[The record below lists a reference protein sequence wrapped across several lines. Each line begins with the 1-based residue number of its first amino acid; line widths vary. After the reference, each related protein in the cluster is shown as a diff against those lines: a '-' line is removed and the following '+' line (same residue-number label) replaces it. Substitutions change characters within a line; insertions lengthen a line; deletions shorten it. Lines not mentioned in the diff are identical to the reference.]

1 MRINHNLAALTAVD
15 TLNGTNVAIQKSM
28 EALSSG
34 LRVNSSADDASG
46 LAISEKMR
54 SQIAGYDMAIKNA
67 QDGVSM
73 LRTAEG
79 ALSEAD
85 SLLQRMRELSVQSA
99 NDTLTDQD
107 RSYIQDEI
115 DGLKSQLNI
124 ISQTTQFNRKN
135 LLDGSVGALWSSN
148 NSDVRA
154 IVNGGLTGLDAN
166 YRIEIKADA
175 GKAQV
180 QKTNVLQ
187 GVYYGEY
194 LEDTL
199 INDDGTEE
207 KITIVTE
214 NEAALRDIANFY
226 NSDGEYILDEPQKLT
241 IIQGDGQMAS
251 VMLYGND
258 TLEYAVSK
266 INDAIAD
273 SLGQSKYTD
282 NPAKFAVISDGTE
295 GTHES
300 LSKREELYD
309 ESGNLTGYRVNAS
322 IIIRSAVAGRDGELF
337 FTGSLDLIKALGL
350 NTIQNS
356 SESSYKVSIIDAHTD
371 KELVHDMK
379 ITGSRLHGFMGKDFD
394 VEFDTMSGIKALWNE
409 SAKQYDLSDEQVFTA
424 NLHIAD
430 NSASFQTGTNQDEK
444 FIIQFGDMSSRAL
457 DINRVNVMTRE
468 TAARSIGIID
478 NAMERIVKER
488 TKIISC
494 EGALENTLASLAV
507 SSLNLTSSQ
516 TRITDADM
524 AKSALRFMEFKILSQ
539 SQAAVLVQ
547 ANQQPKSIIS
557 LLDKS

>member
-1 MRINHNLAALTAVD
+1 MRINHNLAALAAVD
-15 TLNGTNVAIQKSM
+15 TLNGTNAAIQKSM

-34 LRVNSSADDASG
+34 LRVNSSSDDASG

-54 SQIAGYDMAIKNA
+54 SQIAGYDVAIKNA
-67 QDGVSM
+67 QDGISM
-73 LRTAEG
+73 LRTAES

-85 SLLQRMRELSVQSA
+85 SLLQRMRELAVQSA
-99 NDTLTDQD
+99 NDTLTHQD

-115 DGLKSQLNI
+115 DELKSQLNI
-124 ISQTTQFNRKN
+124 ISQTTQFNKKN

-148 NSDVRA
+148 NPEVRA

-166 YRIEIKADA
+166 YRIEIKTEA

-180 QKTNVLQ
+180 QKTSVLQ

-194 LEDTL
+194 LTDT
-199 INDDGTEE
+199 ITNDDGTQEQ
-207 KITIVTE
+207 ITIVTE

-226 NSDGEYILDEPQKLT
+226 NSDGEYILNEPQKLN
-241 IIQGDGQMAS
+241 IIQGNGQMAS

-266 INDAIAD
+266 INDAIAY
-273 SLGQSKYTD
+273 SLGQSRYTD
-282 NPAKFAVISDGTE
+282 DPSRFAVISDGTQ

-300 LSKREELYD
+300 LSTREEID
-309 ESGNLTGYRVNAS
+309 SGYRVNAS
-322 IIIRSAVAGRDGELF
+322 VVIRSAVAGRDGELF
-337 FTGSLDLIKALGL
+337 FTGDIDLIKALGL
-350 NTIQNS
+350 NTIQDS
-356 SESSYKVSIIDAHTD
+356 SENSYKVSIIDAHTD
-371 KELVHDMK
+371 KELAHEIK

-394 VEFDTMSGIKALWNE
+394 VELGTMAGVKALWNE
-409 SAKQYDLSDEQVFTA
+409 SGRQYDLSGKQGLTA
-424 NLHIAD
+424 DLHIAD
-430 NSASFQTGTNQDEK
+430 NSASFQTGTNQDER
-444 FIIQFGDMSSRAL
+444 FIIQFGDMSSKAL

-478 NAMERIVKER
+478 NAMDRIVKER

-494 EGALENTLASLAV
+494 ESSLENTLASLAV

-524 AKSALRFMEFKILSQ
+524 AKSALRFMEFKILSK

-547 ANQQPKSIIS
+547 ANQQPESIIA
-557 LLDKS
+557 LMDMDYTR